1 MPKQVCVLKI
11 EYLPD
16 VLKITEALPNNKYA
30 VKVTPIFKEF
40 PRENDIAHYEVSIAE
55 MVGEGE

>member
-1 MPKQVCVLKI
+1 MSEKNCVLKLK
-11 EYLPD
+11 YLPD
-16 VLKITEALPNNKYA
+16 VLKITEALMNNKYK

-55 MVGEGE
+55 MVGEEK